1 MPPFFLL
8 RDDVSSELTRP
19 CQLHSE
25 AYVTSGYHIVTAQS
39 IENLRIPM
47 TYGPVSLLYLRD
59 FRHLHSLNIARSRA
73 VSTPIAWEGL
83 ANRKPIALNLQ
94 IELLRSDTGSYA
106 KSMLV

>member
-1 MPPFFLL
+1 MACTLHDRSLFLQARTGNLSTMSRRDKVFLVFHMPPFFLL

-19 CQLHSE
+19 SQLHSE

-73 VSTPIAWEGL
+73 V
-83 ANRKPIALNLQ
+83 
-94 IELLRSDTGSYA
+94 
-106 KSMLV
+106 